1 MANDDKKRP
10 SVPRIEEE
18 PHDGFPLTE
27 PTRDDGGWR
36 RMSPDRP
43 PYTDRGDSLTDMKGM
58 DDEDDDA
65 GEAENIA
72 AGRGHMGETVP
83 GRKGS
88 ISYDEPKV
96 EADIEV
102 NVSASVA
109 YNQWTQFEEFPQF
122 MDGVESVEQLD
133 DKRLRWVANIAGR
146 RKEWTAEISEQQPDR
161 CIAWHSTSGARNAGR
176 VDFEPLG
183 ADRCRVHL
191 VLDYEPE
198 TTLESAGDALGIV
211 KGKVKADLDRF
222 KEFIESRGVESGAW
236 RGRIHG
242 GREE

>member
-1 MANDDKKRP
+1 MTNDDKKRP
-10 SVPRIEEE
+10 MVPRIEEE
-18 PHDGFPLTE
+18 RRDDNPITE
-27 PTRDDGGWR
+27 PMRDDGGWQ

-43 PYTDRGDSLTDMKGM
+43 PFTDMGDSPRDPRGM
-58 DDEDDDA
+58 DDDEA
-65 GEAENIA
+65 GEAERIA
-72 AGRGHMGETVP
+72 AAGDPREEPFPVRDGY
-83 GRKGS
+83 
-88 ISYDEPKV
+88 ISYDPPKV
-96 EADIEV
+96 EAEV
-102 NVSASVA
+102 EVDVPASVA

-122 MDGVESVEQLD
+122 MEGVESVEQLD
-133 DKRLRWVANIAGR
+133 DKRLRWVAQIAGK

-198 TTLESAGDALGIV
+198 STLESAGDALGLV
-211 KGKVKADLDRF
+211 KRKVKADMERF
-222 KEFIESRGVESGAW
+222 KKFIESRGVESGAW